1 MKMWYLAHQ
10 LSNRQKVRKIELR
23 LENDYKINLLN
34 PFYDTGRQ
42 DVKDLDSG
50 KIKSRYD
57 FTLQQCKD
65 TVENDLQWIRNS
77 DGMLCI
83 LTGDGGAIGSF
94 MEMFYASII
103 LEKPLYLVCP
113 LVVIRKHLWIRALCF
128 KIFRNIK
135 ELEAYFIVNDMVQ
148 K

>member
-10 LSNRQKVRKIELR
+10 LSNRQAVRKIELR

-42 DVKDLDSG
+42 DVKDLDTG

-57 FTLQQCKD
+57 FTMQDCKN
-65 TVENDLQWIRNS
+65 TVESDLMWIRNS
-77 DGMLCI
+77 DGVLCI
-83 LTGDGGAIGSF
+83 LKDGNAIGSF
-94 MEMFYASII
+94 MEIFYASVI
-103 LEKPLYLVCP
+103 LDKPVYLICP
-113 LVVIRKHLWIRALCF
+113 SAIVRKHLWIRAICF
-128 KIFRNIK
+128 KIFRSIK
-135 ELEAYFIVNDMVQ
+135 ELEVYFIMNDMVQ